1 MARGKAIKLLRNIGA
16 SAVFSVLGLSCS
28 KEAPRTPEDLVK
40 WSDESLWSIQVVD
53 IDGEE
58 RPLSAYQGKVAL
70 IVNVAS
76 KCGFTPQYQGLQ
88 ALYESRDSND
98 FVILGFP
105 CNDFGSQEAGS
116 ESDITEF
123 CSTRYGVTFP
133 MFEKIQIKS
142 DQDRNDVYS
151 LLGTQTG
158 KLPGWNFCKYVV
170 GRDGKAVAFFQS
182 NISPASPKIQKA
194 IDQALS
200 ETPESGLG
208 VVD

>member
-1 MARGKAIKLLRNIGA
+1 MR
-16 SAVFSVLGLSCS
+16 
-28 KEAPRTPEDLVK
+28 

-116 ESDITEF
+116 ESDIKEF

-182 NISPASPKIQKA
+182 NITPASPKIQKA

>member
-1 MARGKAIKLLRNIGA
+1 M
-16 SAVFSVLGLSCS
+16 
-28 KEAPRTPEDLVK
+28 
-40 WSDESLWSIQVVD
+40 
-53 IDGEE
+53 
-58 RPLSAYQGKVAL
+58 
-70 IVNVAS
+70 
-76 KCGFTPQYQGLQ
+76 
-88 ALYESRDSND
+88 
-98 FVILGFP
+98 ILGFP

-116 ESDITEF
+116 ESDIKEF

-158 KLPGWNFCKYVV
+158 ELPGWNFCKYVV

-182 NISPASPKIQKA
+182 NIPPASPKIQKA